1 MEFQV
6 QSVYLIYARLLVCT
20 TLNSAHPKKP
30 YIFLKVTIYYI
41 YCIMSFVSNPSTM
54 FFVTHDYVTV
64 TCDQM
69 WHHANTNSKSKKIKM
84 ENKIK

>member
-6 QSVYLIYARLLVCT
+6 QSVYLIYVYARLLVYT

-30 YIFLKVTIYYI
+30 YIFLKVTIY
-41 YCIMSFVSNPSTM
+41 CIMSFVSNPSTI